1 MEVVKM
7 NTSRVIVLSAAL
19 AAILGGCSRS
29 ERVEQTPTGATEAG
43 STDPAAASS
52 PSQREAT
59 GSETPET
66 PAGGSTDPGAA
77 STPSQQEAT
86 EQNATPPPAD

>member
-1 MEVVKM
+1 M
-7 NTSRVIVLSAAL
+7 NVLRVIVLSAAL
-19 AAILGGCSRS
+19 TVALGACSRS
-29 ERVEQTPTGATEAG
+29 ERVEQAPEGTATEAG
-43 STDPAAASS
+43 STDPGAASS

-59 GSETPET
+59 GAEVPET

-86 EQNATPPPAD
+86 EPAPN